1 MSDKIV
7 WQVLAIAD
15 CRERSTVEDTRLYQ
29 TFLTVSGK
37 TAHSGIYLSECIDNQ
52 RTELSIYS
60 NKPYY
65 TW

>member
-29 TFLTVSGK
+29 TFLTISGK
-37 TAHSGIYLSECIDNQ
+37 TVHSGIYLSKCIDNQ